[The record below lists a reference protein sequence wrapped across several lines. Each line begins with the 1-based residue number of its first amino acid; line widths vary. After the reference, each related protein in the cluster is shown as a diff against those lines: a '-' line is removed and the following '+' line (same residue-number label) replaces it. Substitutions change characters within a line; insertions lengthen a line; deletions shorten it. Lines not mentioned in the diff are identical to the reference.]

1 MRAERRG
8 PSGYEYSRSRNPR
21 RRRGGFPKALILLIV
36 VVVIAAVGGVLAYRH
51 FGYTKERMD
60 LYEYLGIEDGGMAV
74 FVDSVQITD
83 LEAPP
88 AVRSGGNVYID
99 LDFAD
104 QYLPNRFYYNSDGT
118 LRYMYPEEIIRI
130 AEGETGWTVGS
141 ERTELYIPCFIV
153 QDGRV
158 YVSAE
163 MMQTFDDIDVTD
175 YAEPDRVFIEILDGD
190 EIRTATARR
199 GTQIRY
205 RGGPKSPILADVP
218 SGTEVRVLSTVDDWV
233 QVSWG
238 GVVGYVP
245 AKHLGEITAQV
256 PSVVSRVPEFPGVQL
271 GHDVLLMFQQ
281 VYTEG
286 NNANLEMI
294 AESAPG
300 MNVIAPTWY
309 SLTDASGGFS
319 SFSDP
324 EYVRRAHALGIDV
337 WGVVDDIN
345 GNISYEDLAA
355 VLSNASVRES
365 LVRSLVTEA
374 LNTGL
379 DGLNLDIE
387 HAVHAGVEREFTAF
401 MRELSVECRKNG
413 LVLSVDNYIVRG
425 GQPHDLVEEDL
436 ICDYLVMMSYD
447 EYWNDASGAGPT
459 ASVDWFAS
467 GVYDTVARGVRPE
480 KIVNGIAAY
489 TKVWSVTPAGA
500 EDGTIG
506 FRSASMGEA
515 VAELSAHQAAVA
527 QDGVSGIMYGTYD
540 ADGSTYQVW
549 YDDASTIRAK
559 LDAISQYDIA
569 GYAVWSARWWVDWND
584 AEVWNVLRD
593 SLDLG

>member
-21 RRRGGFPKALILLIV
+21 RRRSGFPKALILLIV
-36 VVVIAAVGGVLAYRH
+36 VVVIAAVGGILAYRH

-99 LDFAD
+99 LYFAD

-130 AEGETGWTVGS
+130 AEGETGWTVGG
-141 ERTELYIPCFIV
+141 ERTELHIPCFIV

-163 MMQTFDDIDVTD
+163 MIESFTDIGVTD
-175 YAEPDRVFIEILDGD
+175 YTDPDRIFIDHRDGREIQ
-190 EIRTATARR
+190 TAVARR
-199 GTQIRY
+199 STQIRY
-205 RGGPKSPILADVP
+205 RGGPKSPILMDVP

-238 GVVGYVP
+238 GVTGYVP
-245 AKHLGEITAQV
+245 AKDLGEIVSQV
-256 PSVVSRVPEFPGVQL
+256 PGVVSRVPEFPGVQL

-345 GNISYEDLAA
+345 GDISYEDLAA
-355 VLSNASVRES
+355 VLGNASVRES

-425 GQPHDLVEEDL
+425 GPPHDLVEEDL

-540 ADGSTYQVW
+540 ADGSTYQIW

>member
-1 MRAERRG
+1 
-8 PSGYEYSRSRNPR
+8 
-21 RRRGGFPKALILLIV
+21 
-36 VVVIAAVGGVLAYRH
+36 
-51 FGYTKERMD
+51 
-60 LYEYLGIEDGGMAV
+60 
-74 FVDSVQITD
+74 
-83 LEAPP
+83 
-88 AVRSGGNVYID
+88 
-99 LDFAD
+99 
-104 QYLPNRFYYNSDGT
+104 
-118 LRYMYPEEIIRI
+118 
-130 AEGETGWTVGS
+130 
-141 ERTELYIPCFIV
+141 
-153 QDGRV
+153 
-158 YVSAE
+158 
-163 MMQTFDDIDVTD
+163 

-345 GNISYEDLAA
+345 GDISYEDLAA
-355 VLSNASVRES
+355 VLGNASVRES

-413 LVLSVDNYIVRG
+413 LVLSVDHYIVRG

-447 EYWNDASGAGPT
+447 EYWNDTSGAGPT

-467 GVYDTVARGVRPE
+467 GVYDTVTRGVRPE

-515 VAELSAHQAAVA
+515 VAELSDHQAAVA

-540 ADGSTYQVW
+540 ADGSTYQIW

-559 LDAISQYDIA
+559 LEAISQYDIA